1 MSKRMRR
8 DTRVIRVDDIETANR
23 IREYCMT
30 NLMDDKMSTV
40 YGTVYVT
47 NDRAVDSKVHVNFR
61 CTAKEWRRVLE
72 HYELARSSKY
82 SVVYRRYDLVREKSQ
97 RMIVRAVWEFEADVS
112 DLDPKFIDIPGL
124 AKDMAMRE
132 LGHLMDTGELSAAD
146 FTYEIME
153 EKV

>member
-1 MSKRMRR
+1 
-8 DTRVIRVDDIETANR
+8 
-23 IREYCMT
+23 
-30 NLMDDKMSTV
+30 
-40 YGTVYVT
+40 
-47 NDRAVDSKVHVNFR
+47 
-61 CTAKEWRRVLE
+61 
-72 HYELARSSKY
+72 
-82 SVVYRRYDLVREKSQ
+82 
-97 RMIVRAVWEFEADVS
+97 MIVRATWEFEADVS